1 MKTPPLYLIESLLAF
16 ANASSLAEAGK
27 ALGLSQPAL
36 TNHLKSLEEQFDQPL
51 FAMEGRKK
59 VLTDFGRQLTSFYS
73 EKFGS
78 IQEDLKVLVDK
89 FQSSERVTLNI
100 AGRAEIL
107 RLLAPETE
115 FEGTLK
121 FCEADGAAAI
131 DGLLSRKYE
140 VAISNHVSKA
150 GDLIAKKFFADHFSV
165 VVPSAWN
172 IREKKFSVELVK
184 ALVDRPFLAYKSDHQ
199 ELSKL
204 LDKTKIESVPKI
216 SKVIGDWSLIAKMVN
231 SGQGWSIV
239 PTMYLKDHPKLISID
254 VPTSILPDV
263 QFYLF
268 YRKETAALK
277 WFKDFVERL
286 SFALARN

>member
-36 TNHLKSLEEQFDQPL
+36 TNHLKLLEEQFSQPL

-59 VLTDFGRQLTSFYS
+59 VLTDFGQQLTSFYS

-78 IQEDLKVLVDK
+78 INEDLKVLVDR
-89 FQSSERVTLNI
+89 FQSSDRVTLNI

-107 RLLAPETE
+107 RLLAPEIV
-115 FEGTLK
+115 FDGTLK

-150 GDLIAKKFFADHFSV
+150 GDLIAKKFFTDHFSV
-165 VVPSAWN
+165 VFPSAWN
-172 IREKKFSVELVK
+172 IREKNFSSELVK

-204 LDKTKIESVPKI
+204 LAKAKVDSTPKI
-216 SKVIGDWSLIAKMVN
+216 SKVIGDWSLIAKMV
-231 SGQGWSIV
+231 SGGQGWSIV
-239 PTMYLKDHPKLISID
+239 PTMYLKDHSKITAID
-254 VPTSILPDV
+254 VPASALPEV
-263 QFYLF
+263 QFNLF
-268 YRKETAALK
+268 YRKETAALA
-277 WFKDFVERL
+277 WFKEFSERL
-286 SFALARN
+286 RMSVR